1 VAAGQN
7 DAMHVPEAA
16 ESDPP
21 VSRVTRIRKIVVR
34 AVISIGMLVFSGLLV
49 SRIFEEFSLSDV
61 LEAIGALT
69 GVERLSLASAWVIFM
84 SCQGLMTSALL
95 PGLPVRR
102 GVIAYLGPAA
112 VSSAVP
118 GPSDLP
124 VRYSMFTSWGLEPR
138 AAQLAVGSNG
148 IFSIGTKLVLPVLAG
163 AVLLITPVPIEGVT
177 QTIVKVSIVIGVGL
191 AVAVIVFG
199 SQRRTAA
206 AGRLATPVWNLG
218 LRILRKEP
226 GETELADR
234 LVAVRTDA
242 LTVVRDRW
250 QIATWAAFLV
260 SSTKFVLLLMSL
272 RFVGVSEDTV
282 PWFALFVV
290 YAVVEGLSAVPI
302 TAGNVGVAEIAY
314 ITMLTSVAG
323 GSEVNLIT
331 SGVLVFRILTW
342 LVLIPAGLV
351 CIGIWR
357 HGVRRSARTAVA
369 PGVEQ

>member
-1 VAAGQN
+1 MDDIV
-7 DAMHVPEAA
+7 DAE
-16 ESDPP
+16 PP
-21 VSRVTRIRKIVVR
+21 RPVRTSTRVRKIVFR
-34 AVISIGMLVFSGLLV
+34 AVFSIVTLVFSGLLV
-49 SRIFEEFSLSDV
+49 SRIFDEFSLSDV
-61 LEAIGALT
+61 LDAIGALT
-69 GVERLSLASAWVIFM
+69 GVERLSLVSAWVIFM
-84 SCQGLMTSALL
+84 ACQGLMTSALL

-102 GVIAYLGPAA
+102 GVVAYLGPAA
-112 VSSAVP
+112 VSSAIP

-138 AAQLAVGSNG
+138 AAQLAVGANG

-191 AVAVIVFG
+191 VIAVTVFG

-206 AGRLATPVWNLG
+206 AGRLASGVYRFG
-218 LRILRKEP
+218 LRILRREP

-234 LVAVRTDA
+234 LVSVRADA
-242 LTVVRDRW
+242 LAVVRDRW

-260 SSTKFVLLLMSL
+260 STTKFVLLLMSV
-272 RFVGVSEDTV
+272 RFVGVAEDDV

-342 LVLIPAGLV
+342 LVLIPAGLL
-351 CIGIWR
+351 CIAIWR
-357 HGVRRSARTAVA
+357 HGVARSGRLI
-369 PGVEQ
+369 VESESSA

>member
-1 VAAGQN
+1 MDEIE
-7 DAMHVPEAA
+7 DAEPQR
-16 ESDPP
+16 P
-21 VSRVTRIRKIVVR
+21 VRTSTRVRKIVFR
-34 AVISIGMLVFSGLLV
+34 AVFSIVTLVFSGLLV
-49 SRIFEEFSLSDV
+49 SRIFDEFSLSDV
-61 LEAIGALT
+61 LDAIGALT
-69 GVERLSLASAWVIFM
+69 GVERLSLVSAWVIFM
-84 SCQGLMTSALL
+84 ACQGLMTSALL

-102 GVIAYLGPAA
+102 GVVAYLGPAA
-112 VSSAVP
+112 VSSAIP

-138 AAQLAVGSNG
+138 AAQLAVGANG
-148 IFSIGTKLVLPVLAG
+148 IFSIGTKLVLPVMAG

-191 AVAVIVFG
+191 VIAVTVFG

-206 AGRLATPVWNLG
+206 AGRLASGVYRFG
-218 LRILRKEP
+218 LRILRREP
-226 GETELADR
+226 AETQLADR
-234 LVAVRTDA
+234 LVAVRADA

-260 SSTKFVLLLMSL
+260 SATKFVLLLMSI

-342 LVLIPAGLV
+342 LVLIPAGLL
-351 CIGIWR
+351 CIAVWR
-357 HGVRRSARTAVA
+357 HGVARSARS
-369 PGVEQ
+369 GVESESPA

>member
-1 VAAGQN
+1 MDEPTD
-7 DAMHVPEAA
+7 DAPQQ
-16 ESDPP
+16 P
-21 VSRVTRIRKIVVR
+21 VRRRTRVRKIVLR
-34 AVISIGMLVFSGLLV
+34 AVVSLTTLVFSGLLI
-49 SRIFEEFSLSDV
+49 SRIFDEFSLSDV

-69 GVERLSLASAWVIFM
+69 GVERLSLVSAWVIFM

-124 VRYSMFTSWGLEPR
+124 VRYAMFTSWGLDPR

-191 AVAVIVFG
+191 AVAVLVFG
-199 SQRRTAA
+199 SERRTAA
-206 AGRLATPVWNLG
+206 AGRLATTVWRVG
-218 LRILRKEP
+218 LRILRREP
-226 GETELADR
+226 GESELADR
-234 LVAVRTDA
+234 LVTVRSDA
-242 LTVVRDRW
+242 LTMVRDRW

-260 SSTKFVLLLMSL
+260 SATKFVLLLMSL
-272 RFVGVSEDTV
+272 RFVGVSESTV

-357 HGVRRSARTAVA
+357 HGIRRSARTPSASEIGA
-369 PGVEQ
+369 

>member
-1 VAAGQN
+1 MDETL
-7 DAMHVPEAA
+7 DAEPQRPERR
-16 ESDPP
+16 ST
-21 VSRVTRIRKIVVR
+21 RVRKIVLR
-34 AVISIGMLVFSGLLV
+34 AVFSIVTLAFSGLLV
-49 SRIFEEFSLSDV
+49 SRIFDEFSLSDV

-69 GVERLSLASAWVIFM
+69 GVERLSLVSAWVIFM
-84 SCQGLMTSALL
+84 ACQGLMTSALL

-102 GVIAYLGPAA
+102 GVLAYLGPAA
-112 VSSAVP
+112 VSSAIP

-138 AAQLAVGSNG
+138 AAQLAVGANG

-163 AVLLITPVPIEGVT
+163 VVLLVTPVPIEGVT

-191 AVAVIVFG
+191 VIAVTVFG
-199 SQRRTAA
+199 SERRTAA
-206 AGRLATPVWNLG
+206 AGRLATGVWRFG
-218 LRILRKEP
+218 LRILRREP

-234 LVAVRTDA
+234 LVTVRADA

-260 SSTKFVLLLMSL
+260 SATKFVLLLMSI
-272 RFVGVSEDTV
+272 RFVGVSEDDV

-342 LVLIPAGLV
+342 LVLIPAGLL
-351 CIGIWR
+351 CIAIWR
-357 HGVRRSARTAVA
+357 HGVGRAARSEAPTGSTA
-369 PGVEQ
+369 